1 MSCFLPWLFS
11 SLNRCRL
18 GENAEQ
24 LKDMH
29 HRLEEALCRAAAL
42 ESQQAEHAAA
52 CVGQK
57 ERLQQTEQDLK
68 MMEDQYNQTRLRFVP
83 GYYYIPHFLITS

>member
-1 MSCFLPWLFS
+1 M
-11 SLNRCRL
+11 

-24 LKDMH
+24 LKDMQ

-42 ESQQAEHAAA
+42 ESQQAEHVAA

-57 ERLQQTEQDLK
+57 ERLQQTEQDLR
-68 MMEDQYNQTRLRFVP
+68 MMEDQYNQTKLRFVS
-83 GYYYIPHFLITS
+83 GLIIYCIP